1 MNALTRI
8 FEWFYTQSLKFYP
21 RDFRA
26 RFGSEMLAVF
36 RSALED
42 SITRSR
48 YQLLLLLTRE
58 IRDWPG
64 AIWREHLCS
73 RKGGDMDGQK
83 LAWKPLNTKELLMG
97 LALFVLPLFSPLLKW
112 VFGYRTIINQIGS
125 IFTIAL
131 LIIVLIILI
140 WGIKNGFPR
149 WSVPY
154 LGVAISSIVFLE
166 LSYRLWG
173 LIATDVK
180 RIIKYHT
187 KTLAV
192 RIQYSALMHGFFW
205 FLVFVVLIL
214 SVLLLMSWPRTR
226 KLAQQVRQDWT
237 LISFMIFGSVVFQ
250 LELVF
255 EEYAYDEP
263 WKIACRVCL
272 ALGALIYFKN
282 ADHRKR
288 ILALLVGITLT
299 YWIAA
304 IGKWVVLPLQS
315 WGAWYGNDHWT
326 YRRFELGST
335 LAQWGWVML
344 FMLVPSLMNL
354 IPWSKKIDSI
364 HEETLASA

>member
-1 MNALTRI
+1 
-8 FEWFYTQSLKFYP
+8 
-21 RDFRA
+21 
-26 RFGSEMLAVF
+26 
-36 RSALED
+36 
-42 SITRSR
+42 
-48 YQLLLLLTRE
+48 
-58 IRDWPG
+58 
-64 AIWREHLCS
+64 
-73 RKGGDMDGQK
+73 
-83 LAWKPLNTKELLMG
+83 
-97 LALFVLPLFSPLLKW
+97 
-112 VFGYRTIINQIGS
+112 
-125 IFTIAL
+125 
-131 LIIVLIILI
+131 
-140 WGIKNGFPR
+140 
-149 WSVPY
+149 
-154 LGVAISSIVFLE
+154 
-166 LSYRLWG
+166 
-173 LIATDVK
+173 
-180 RIIKYHT
+180 
-187 KTLAV
+187 
-192 RIQYSALMHGFFW
+192 
-205 FLVFVVLIL
+205 
-214 SVLLLMSWPRTR
+214 
-226 KLAQQVRQDWT
+226 
-237 LISFMIFGSVVFQ
+237 MIFGSVVFQ